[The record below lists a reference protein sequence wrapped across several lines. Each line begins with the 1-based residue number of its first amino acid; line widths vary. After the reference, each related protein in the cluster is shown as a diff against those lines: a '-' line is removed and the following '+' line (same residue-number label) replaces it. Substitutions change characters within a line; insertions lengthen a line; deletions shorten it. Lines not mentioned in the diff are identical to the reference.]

1 MQQARARELLTHI
14 CTVHLKDAADAADND
29 ASTCYIYTYINAY
42 MYIYIC
48 MYIYVYI
55 YVYIHMYACVCAE
68 KERERET
75 ARGAYDVGPSAYDTG
90 LRCIVTAYD
99 TS

>member
-29 ASTCYIYTYINAY
+29 ASTCYIYTYINVY

-48 MYIYVYI
+48 MYIYVLMYMHMYIHIRIYI
-55 YVYIHMYACVCAE
+55 YMYTRICTVHLKDAADAADNDAF
-68 KERERET
+68 T
-75 ARGAYDVGPSAYDTG
+75 
-90 LRCIVTAYD
+90 
-99 TS
+99 